1 MRVILTSTILGI
13 LLGVAVGFGVGKFH
27 AGQMA
32 WNVGLETKANET
44 FANPGGAANGAESK
58 DAVAATNGA
67 DAKSKKTPRAK
78 VVGDDSFDFGI
89 IEKNPSTEKGEHPF
103 YIENVGDGDLELT
116 EGAKGCFCTTFTIS
130 KKTLKPGERATVLFK
145 WDGARSGGVF
155 NQGVMIL
162 TNDPEKK
169 EIVFAVKGLY
179 TSPVIAI
186 PSELAFNNANSTSE
200 TTRTFRLFGF
210 ERNEDGSP
218 LDLVVESSELSDP
231 ERFTVEITKDSV
243 ENMTEEEK
251 NNRLVSLATSVYNG
265 SVTMKTGMTQGAFRE
280 LLRLRVNSP
289 KTPIVEVPI
298 HGSVMSRDVKVL
310 GPLYDDKTSGSLRI
324 DNVAKSKGAKTNLR
338 LFIFEPIPAN
348 KDTIFVKSV
357 RPDWIK
363 VDLTYPDEELQRAT
377 NVRQIEAAIS
387 IPPGSPEGA
396 FMGPGKDQFGE
407 IVFQV
412 GADSETAQTI
422 VVPVRFAVVQ

>member
-1 MRVILTSTILGI
+1 MRVILSSVVLGL
-13 LLGVAVGFGVGKFH
+13 LLGVVVGFGVGKFH
-27 AGQMA
+27 AAQFP
-32 WNVGLETKANET
+32 WNVELENRANDL
-44 FANPGGAANGAESK
+44 FAEADQAS
-58 DAVAATNGA
+58 A
-67 DAKSKKTPRAK
+67 DAADPANASDSNGKKTPRAK
-78 VVGDDSFDFGI
+78 VGEDSFDFGI

-103 YIENVGDGDLELT
+103 YIENVGDGDLELA
-116 EGAKGCFCTTFTIS
+116 EGAKGCFCTSFTIS
-130 KKTLKPGERATVLFK
+130 KKTLKPGEKATVLFK

-162 TNDPEKK
+162 TNDPNNK
-169 EIVFAVKGLY
+169 EIVFSVRGLY

-210 ERNEDGSP
+210 EHDENGNPFE
-218 LDLVVESSELSDP
+218 LAVENAELSDP

-251 NNRLVSLATSVYNG
+251 SNKLVHLATSVYNG
-265 SVTMKTGMTQGAFRE
+265 SVTMKAGMTQGAFRE

-298 HGSVMSRDVKVL
+298 HGSVMSHEIKVL
-310 GPLYDDKTSGSLRI
+310 GPLFDDKTSGTLRI
-324 DNVAKSKGAKTNLR
+324 DNVEKNKGAKTNLR
-338 LFIFEPIPAN
+338 LLVFEPIPVN
-348 KDTIFVKSV
+348 KDTVFVKSV

-363 VDLTYPDEELQRAT
+363 VDFTYPDEELQR
-377 NVRQIEAAIS
+377 VSKIRQIEANIS

-412 GADSETAQTI
+412 GVDEENAQTV
-422 VVPVRFAVVQ
+422 VVPVRFAIVQ